1 VAAQVLDLLSGGV
14 VTAYH
19 IELFLHVIAV
29 IIVFGITFAYPFLQ
43 GAAERAGTGQTKFA
57 LGLIHRLETYVV
69 TPGAVVVLILGGILI
84 GNDKLPYKDDMP
96 AWLMIAVVWFLA
108 AFAVGFFVQR
118 RNVKQALAVL
128 EPVSDSAPLPAAYEP
143 IGKRM
148 QMVGG
153 LLGFSVIAIAFLMVY
168 KPGQ

>member
-1 VAAQVLDLLSGGV
+1 M
-14 VTAYH
+14 TAYH

-43 GAAERAGTGQTKFA
+43 GAAERAGTTQTRFA
-57 LGLIHRLETYVV
+57 LGVIRRLETYVV
-69 TPGAVVVLILGGILI
+69 TPGAVLVLIFGGILI

-96 AWLMIAVVWFLA
+96 AWLITSIVLFLI
-108 AFAVGFFVQR
+108 AFAAALFVQR
-118 RNVKQALAVL
+118 PNLKKALAVL
-128 EPVSDSAPLPAAYEP
+128 DEVPDGAPLPAEYEP
-143 IGKRM
+143 LGKRM

-153 LLGFSVIAIAFLMVY
+153 MQGLVIIVIAFLMVY